1 MATLDSIREPVI
13 AELAA
18 YEEYLR
24 DALRSPNTYVSSILN
39 YIFSTRG
46 KGIRPLLVMLVG
58 LLHRDRGEIGER
70 SFLAAMLIEM
80 LHTAS
85 LVHDD
90 VVDEAY
96 VRRSK
101 PAINALW
108 RSRTS
113 VLIGDYI
120 FARSFA
126 VGLDRGAIDIV
137 TFITKSIGEVC
148 EGELEQSQQSDRL
161 EMTREIYLDIIYKK
175 TATLIGASSGVGALA
190 VGASTEEVDR
200 MKRFGDWLGIAF
212 QIKDDILDYSLAS
225 QTGKPACG
233 DLRER
238 KITLPLLTVLE
249 SVSERER
256 KHLIARLSDIRK
268 HPEYV
273 DYLRDAVIAGGGL
286 ERSAEVMNDYLHQAK
301 MLLDDYPDSPCRRSL
316 LSLCDYIAERN
327 K

>member
-1 MATLDSIREPVI
+1 MATLDSIREPVLT
-13 AELAA
+13 ELAA

-24 DALRSPNTYVSSILN
+24 DALRSPNLYVSSILN
-39 YIFSTRG
+39 YIFNTRG
-46 KGIRPLLVMLVG
+46 KGIRPLLVILSG
-58 LLHRDRGEIGER
+58 ALHGEREPIGER
-70 SFLAAMLIEM
+70 SCLAAMLIEM

-101 PAINALW
+101 PAVSALW

-120 FARSFA
+120 FARSFSL
-126 VGLDRGAIDIV
+126 GLDCGAVDIV
-137 TFITKSIGEVC
+137 TFITKSIGQVC
-148 EGELEQSQQSDRL
+148 EGELIQSQQSDRL

-175 TATLIGASSGVGALA
+175 TATLIGSSSGSGALA
-190 VGASTEEVDR
+190 VRASSEEVDR
-200 MKRFGDWLGIAF
+200 MKTFGDYLGIAF
-212 QIKDDILDYSLAS
+212 QIKDDILDYGFSS

-238 KITLPLLTVLE
+238 KITLPLLSVLE
-249 SVSERER
+249 SVSESER
-256 KHLIARLSDIRK
+256 KRLIAKLSDIRR
-268 HPEYV
+268 HPENV
-273 DYLRDAVIAGGGL
+273 DYLRDAVISGGGL
-286 ERSAEVMNDYLHQAK
+286 ERSTLTMNQYLDRARE
-301 MLLDDYPDSPCRRSL
+301 LLTVYPESPYRRSL
-316 LSLCDYIAERN
+316 LDLCDYIAERD

>member
-1 MATLDSIREPVI
+1 MATLDSIREPVA
-13 AELAA
+13 AELSA
-18 YEEYLR
+18 YEEYLH
-24 DALRSPNTYVSSILN
+24 DALRSPNAYVSSVLN
-39 YIFSTRG
+39 YIFGTRG
-46 KGIRPLLVMLVG
+46 KGIRPLLVMLSG
-58 LLHRDRGEIGER
+58 ALHRGTEPIGER

-101 PAINALW
+101 PAVNALW

-120 FARSFA
+120 FARSFS
-126 VGLDRGAIDIV
+126 VGLERGATDIV
-137 TFITKSIGEVC
+137 AFITKSIGQVC
-148 EGELEQSQQSDRL
+148 EGELTQSQQSDRL

-175 TATLIGASSGVGALA
+175 TATLIGASSGSGALA
-190 VGASTEEVDR
+190 VGASVEEVER
-200 MKRFGDWLGIAF
+200 MKTFGDHLGIAF
-212 QIKDDILDYSLAS
+212 QIKDDILDYALSS

-249 SVSERER
+249 SVSDRER
-256 KHLIARLSDIRK
+256 RHLIAKLSDIRRR
-268 HPEYV
+268 PQNV
-273 DYLRDAVIAGGGL
+273 DYLRDAVVAGRGL
-286 ERSAEVMNDYLHQAK
+286 ERSAEVMGDYLDRARA
-301 MLLDDYPDSPCRRSL
+301 LLGGYPDSPCRRSL
-316 LSLCDYIAERN
+316 LSLCDYIAERE